1 MAEEEKDGL
10 LLRLPDNL
18 MISIP
23 SLSLARAI
31 DTARVCCDLLNLH
44 RSSLHFS
51 EADEMV
57 SLLQELRPIPP
68 LSLTP

>member
-31 DTARVCCDLLNLH
+31 DTARVCCDLLTFTGRLCTSQKLM
-44 RSSLHFS
+44 RW
-51 EADEMV
+51 
-57 SLLQELRPIPP
+57 
-68 LSLTP
+68 